1 MHRVFVISVSFEE
14 ELTNIRDRYS
24 TAGYPIGFINEV
36 IKDFKF
42 TRLECLIPKHL
53 FEIPDNKPIIRIRL
67 PFCKS
72 NEYLSRTF
80 LRKVRSFLGDSVP
93 IFIIWNTSK
102 IRSLFPL
109 QDKNLHPQCVIYEG
123 TCNCGTKYIGETD
136 KCYHLRTNEHED
148 IKKGSEP
155 SKHLEDNPDHS
166 FVWKVIAR
174 APRDNTKRKIL
185 ETLCIS
191 KFKPGLNEQVNSRRL
206 QLFPNGIT

>member
-1 MHRVFVISVSFEE
+1 MKNVVFRLKFFKPNKYPLHWSSQTPRRYKRNAIICELYRAFVISDSFED

-24 TAGYPIGFINEV
+24 TAGYPLGFINEV

-42 TRLECLIPKHL
+42 TRLECLIPKHF
-53 FEIPDNKPIIRIRL
+53 FEIPDKKPIIRIRL

-80 LRKVRSFLGDSVP
+80 LRKVCSFVGDSVS

-109 QDKNLHPQCVIYEG
+109 KDKNLHPQCVIYEG

-136 KCYHLRTNEHED
+136 KCYHL
-148 IKKGSEP
+148 
-155 SKHLEDNPDHS
+155 
-166 FVWKVIAR
+166 
-174 APRDNTKRKIL
+174 
-185 ETLCIS
+185 
-191 KFKPGLNEQVNSRRL
+191 
-206 QLFPNGIT
+206 